1 MISRQT
7 AVILAQDELGDKNET
22 RDSAGILAMNCKML
36 GDQVERILREGTRN
50 VRGKKR
56 RQTTLEIFRFIGQP
70 LGYLKRAEATLTI
83 HNRL

>member
-36 GDQVERILREGTRN
+36 GDQGGTDPA
-50 VRGKKR
+50 RG
-56 RQTTLEIFRFIGQP
+56 GQEMSR
-70 LGYLKRAEATLTI
+70 KTLTNNI
-83 HNRL
+83 RNFPFRRTTFGVPQKGRGNPHHP